1 MNHLKRAAVLILCL
15 VTLCSFSFAE
25 DTFVLPTEEP
35 ADSGFELPE
44 IASAGKYGALP
55 DPANYMKPGKETP
68 IHQSEEYQTNGKTYN
83 IWVYPDATFATY
95 HFEHYKDDC
104 EKAGYTV
111 SRETISGQSAYVIR
125 GEQEAYVF
133 PDYNDTVMVMIE
145 QGMEVDA
152 SMPADEW
159 AYVTFDDESFSNRKT
174 IRFNT
179 HAEWNDDQSTTLTGE
194 KEYTVRISSN
204 DDVREIYFSI
214 PGIAKTG
221 NEYYAFK
228 PTYSAYGVTQKGID
242 PGINLILT
250 RYGELPE
257 LYVYEIV
264 PDTSTGLTSS
274 SDYLMLNIFK
284 VERIT
289 TGKRIRG
296 ELFGMFKNHT
306 EVIIIDFSVIVPG

>member
-133 PDYNDTVMVMIE
+133 PDYNDTGDGTTCFEVTWTEDIDGNTIDWNSGYDKGKIELWKEGKARFWSCRMMIHVTKVVKE
-145 QGMEVDA
+145 CVSE
-152 SMPADEW
+152 DEIKIGR
-159 AYVTFDDESFSNRKT
+159 AHV
-174 IRFNT
+174 
-179 HAEWNDDQSTTLTGE
+179 
-194 KEYTVRISSN
+194 
-204 DDVREIYFSI
+204 
-214 PGIAKTG
+214 
-221 NEYYAFK
+221 
-228 PTYSAYGVTQKGID
+228 
-242 PGINLILT
+242 
-250 RYGELPE
+250 
-257 LYVYEIV
+257 
-264 PDTSTGLTSS
+264 
-274 SDYLMLNIFK
+274 
-284 VERIT
+284 
-289 TGKRIRG
+289 
-296 ELFGMFKNHT
+296 
-306 EVIIIDFSVIVPG
+306 